1 MLNDV
6 VPSMRDWIRIGNQ
19 PKRTP
24 PNTLDLYV
32 LGASNLACRVGF
44 LRVWLNGKL
53 VPEAPTTINAP
64 DSHTKWRDKDGS
76 RTIKGQFIL
85 NVGTMYKIKDHVLIE
100 LWQTRSERESQYVL
114 LGQCRIKD
122 GAAPQPRP
130 LTESTCHSEQVR
142 HNLRRFHHEFREAC
156 VFTFHLVS
164 ATRGRLT

>member
-1 MLNDV
+1 MSTVEKVASESSEGVLKVRLVLNDV

-64 DSHTKWRDKDGS
+64 DSHTRSGGTKMVLEPS
-76 RTIKGQFIL
+76 RGGL
-85 NVGTMYKIKDHVLIE
+85 Y
-100 LWQTRSERESQYVL
+100 
-114 LGQCRIKD
+114 
-122 GAAPQPRP
+122 
-130 LTESTCHSEQVR
+130 
-142 HNLRRFHHEFREAC
+142 
-156 VFTFHLVS
+156 
-164 ATRGRLT
+164 